1 MRIVRL
7 IIAALLL
14 ALLVLPLAAQNDPL
28 TVYSGRSESLIAPIL
43 AQFTEATGIEVEVLY
58 GSSAGVAN
66 QILEEGDNS
75 PADVFIAQDAGALG
89 ALAKNDRLREL
100 PENVIERVANPAFVS
115 SESLWVGL
123 SGRARV
129 LVYSPTW
136 LEEAGLELPESILD
150 LTGEDWRGIVGWAP
164 TNGSFQANVTAMRQ
178 LLGDE
183 ATLAWMEDMIANGV
197 QLFESNTP
205 IVQAVINEEIA
216 AGLVNHYYLY
226 RFLAE
231 DPDITTALHY
241 FPGGDPGALVNVA
254 GAGVLNS
261 SDQPDEALQLIE
273 FLLSDEAQTYFAE
286 ETYEYPL
293 VEGVEPSVDLV
304 PLDEIETPDIDLT
317 DLDDLETT
325 LELIEES
332 GAFDG

>member
-1 MRIVRL
+1 
-7 IIAALLL
+7 
-14 ALLVLPLAAQNDPL
+14 
-28 TVYSGRSESLIAPIL
+28 
-43 AQFTEATGIEVEVLY
+43 
-58 GSSAGVAN
+58 
-66 QILEEGDNS
+66 
-75 PADVFIAQDAGALG
+75 
-89 ALAKNDRLREL
+89 
-100 PENVIERVANPAFVS
+100 
-115 SESLWVGL
+115 
-123 SGRARV
+123 
-129 LVYSPTW
+129 
-136 LEEAGLELPESILD
+136 LELPESILD

-261 SDQPDEALQLIE
+261 SDQPDKALQLIE

-317 DLDDLETT
+317 DLDDWETT